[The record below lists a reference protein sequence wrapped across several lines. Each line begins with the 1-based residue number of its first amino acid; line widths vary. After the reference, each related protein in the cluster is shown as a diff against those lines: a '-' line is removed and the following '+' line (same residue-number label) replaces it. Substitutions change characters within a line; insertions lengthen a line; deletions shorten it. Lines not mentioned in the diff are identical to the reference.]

1 MERTVVEM
9 NAAHLSNLFFFFRC
23 NLCVEKNRLVAE
35 RAPSSCSEVSVTSCT
50 DETSFLLDKS
60 PECRKNSYTDDLEK
74 SLSIGEGTVSFGA
87 LRSLFFPTVSCG
99 FAHALIRKW
108 EAS

>member
-1 MERTVVEM
+1 MEM
-9 NAAHLSNLFFFFRC
+9 NAAHLSNVFFFFRC
-23 NLCVEKNRLVAE
+23 SLCVEKNRLVAE
-35 RAPSSCSEVSVTSCT
+35 RAPSSCSEVSVTSCI

-60 PECRKNSYTDDLEK
+60 PECRKNSYTDDFEK
-74 SLSIGEGTVSFGA
+74 SLSIGEGTFSFGA
-87 LRSLFFPTVSCG
+87 LQSLFFPTVSCG